1 MRTKIAAAICGVA
14 ATLAMAAPAAAEGE
28 TTTYRL
34 AGANRYET
42 AVAIS
47 QWAFAPEFE
56 GDQFPVTV
64 ASGADFP
71 DALAA
76 GPVAAGFGGP
86 LLLVP
91 KDGTLPASV
100 HNELN
105 RLDPFM
111 INVAGGAGAVSS
123 LVESQLKDHSDSVY
137 RWSGRDRY
145 ETAAQLAV
153 LTDGQDTTVFI
164 ATGASFPDALGGS
177 AAAGRLGGS
186 LLLTRPTSL
195 PEDTAWELEYWQPAK
210 VVVLGGTG
218 VVSNSV
224 ISQIKSIVPGA
235 TVQRWAGNDRYA
247 TTAAISRNTYPQ
259 GSDVVYLAS
268 GADYPDALAGAPV
281 AALDG
286 GPLLLTRKECVPA
299 ATKQEIA
306 RLGATDVVVLG
317 GTGVVSNN
325 AANLKSC

>member
-34 AGANRYET
+34 GGANRYET

-47 QWAFAPEFE
+47 QWAFEPGPGEE
-56 GDQFPVTV
+56 IPVTV
-64 ASGADFP
+64 ASGVDFP

-76 GPVAAGFGGP
+76 GPLAAAEVGP

-91 KDGTLPASV
+91 KDGVLPASV
-100 HNELN
+100 KSELS
-105 RLDPFM
+105 RLDPLW

-123 LVESQLKDHSDSVY
+123 LVESQLKDYDDVY
-137 RWSGRDRY
+137 RLAGRDRY
-145 ETAAQLAV
+145 ETATELAFEA
-153 LTDGQDTTVFI
+153 GGIDTTVFI

-177 AAAGRLGGS
+177 AAAGRLGGT
-186 LLLTRPTSL
+186 LMLTRSTSL
-195 PEDTAWELEYWQPAK
+195 PESTASLLKYGQPTK

-218 VVSNSV
+218 VISNSV

-247 TTAAISRNTYPQ
+247 TTAAISKNTYPQ

-268 GADYPDALAGAPV
+268 GADYPDALAGAPI

-325 AANLKSC
+325 AANLRSC

>member
-14 ATLAMAAPAAAEGE
+14 ATLAMAAPAVADGE
-28 TTTYRL
+28 TTTIRL

-47 QWAFAPEFE
+47 QYAFEPEFE

-76 GPVAAGFGGP
+76 GPVAAYDVGP

-91 KDGTLPASV
+91 KDGVVPASV
-100 HNELN
+100 RNELS

-111 INVAGGAGAVSS
+111 ISVAGGAGAVSS
-123 LVESQLKDHSDSVY
+123 LVESQLKDHSEFVF
-137 RWSGRDRY
+137 RASGRDRY
-145 ETAAQLAV
+145 ETAAELAAG
-153 LTDGQDTTVFI
+153 TDLEGTVFI

-177 AAAGRLGGS
+177 AAAGRLGGG
-186 LLLTRPTSL
+186 LLLTRPTAL
-195 PEDTAWELEYWQPAK
+195 PESTASELEYWQPTK

-218 VVSNSV
+218 VVSTSV
-224 ISQIKSIVPGA
+224 VNQIKSLVPGA
-235 TVQRWAGNDRYA
+235 SVHRWAGNDRYA
-247 TTAAISRNTYPQ
+247 TTAAISRGTYPQ

-281 AALDG
+281 AALEG
-286 GPLLLTRKECVPA
+286 APLLLTRKECVPA
-299 ATKQEIA
+299 ATKQEIT
-306 RLGATDVVVLG
+306 RLGAQYVVVLG